1 MRWGLVEGDRPGTR
15 QPVFDLVEGILSRRR
30 QSEDAGVRD
39 DRKELMKDRP
49 AQAYGCGAF
58 ERRSDD
64 VESCLV
70 GRQVGSVGV
79 DEDVRVEGDQRS
91 IATSRRSDQD
101 TDWAQGVRPP
111 SPKVREA
118 SACHSGGNS
127 RRASSRRRAS
137 SITLLRVVPD
147 SAAQRRAAAAK
158 SSGNS
163 IVVFTGQ
170 PYQTTRKYGSSLQ
183 GDGGQ
188 GEPSQAVEL
197 VVTVCAGTQR
207 WQLGKERARLV

>member
-1 MRWGLVEGDRPGTR
+1 ML
-15 QPVFDLVEGILSRRR
+15 DLVEGIPGRRR
-30 QSEDAGVRD
+30 QGEDAGVRN
-39 DRKELMKDRP
+39 DRKELMNDRP
-49 AQAYGCGAF
+49 AQAYRCGAF
-58 ERRSDD
+58 ERRRGD

-70 GRQVGSVGV
+70 GGQVGSVCV
-79 DEDVRVEGDQRS
+79 DKNVRVKGDQRS

-118 SACHSGGNS
+118 SARHSRGNS

-163 IVVFTGQ
+163 IVVFTG
-170 PYQTTRKYGSSLQ
+170 
-183 GDGGQ
+183 
-188 GEPSQAVEL
+188 
-197 VVTVCAGTQR
+197 
-207 WQLGKERARLV
+207 